1 MKVLLINGSPHAT
14 GSTYTA
20 LHEMEKVFGQEGLET
35 ELVQVGNKISEDVLP
50 VELVEQKENVYLMM
64 W

>member
-1 MKVLLINGSPHAT
+1 MKVLLRNGSPHAT

-20 LHEMEKVFGQEGLET
+20 LHEMEKVFAQEGIL
-35 ELVQVGNKISEDVLP
+35 KILLNLTLRHSL
-50 VELVEQKENVYLMM
+50 